1 MYLRYRQ
8 KLIIGVTLIVV
19 ACLILSSIFVYYAY
33 FKEEEETI
41 KEEPEDASE
50 YDLDAISPLENQ
62 GLNFEVLRI
71 RHRGLLDE
79 IMQRGTSWKKKPQ
92 FYFIT
97 NIDGVEFISK
107 NVHAPGGESEEL
119 FTTWDTIFQE
129 RKVKHDAE
137 EEQEKSE
144 ITLKIIEREKIGILG
159 LRSQDNEID
168 KIDLTFDYK
177 TGRWEGDDS
186 FNDSDG
192 YGHYLGDMYEIWFNI
207 VPNDDDRDGIP
218 YWTEV
223 NILNTNPEID
233 DSKLDPDEDGIPT
246 AWEWKWGYD
255 AENDVMIYDPH
266 VYDNH
271 STLDPDNDGL
281 ENVEEYQ
288 MAKWFANPFSQD
300 IYIEVDGM
308 EKGGLFD
315 KTHVFWTESQQ
326 IMIERFASHGIN
338 LYIDDGWPGGPINGG
353 GEILPYIETISQ
365 DSGATSPF
373 YRNHF
378 AEERRGI
385 FRYLI
390 VGNAAGFCHPS
401 EFNRYDT
408 MAVGTNLQIFLKR
421 GGFTPRAFRVMLAAM
436 VMHETGHSLGIG
448 PWNVGGNDNAS
459 FVESKEAEREYVEKW
474 GNYRSVMNYYH
485 MYDKK
490 MVDYSDGSNGL
501 GDVNDWE
508 MFDLTYFQQE
518 AKVVEG
524 PDFELPG
531 VEEIGLIKYMIMQ
544 SKLRRYG
551 IV

>member
-1 MYLRYRQ
+1 MYLRYKH
-8 KLIIGVTLIVV
+8 KLIIGITLIVV
-19 ACLILSSIFVYYAY
+19 ACIILSGIFIY
-33 FKEEEETI
+33 FEFFDKEDEE
-41 KEEPEDASE
+41 KEIDDVDEIE
-50 YDLDAISPLENQ
+50 YDLNAITPLENQ

-79 IMQRGTSWKKKPQ
+79 IMQIGNSWKNKPQ

-107 NVHAPGGESEEL
+107 DVHAPGGESEEL
-119 FTTWDTIFQE
+119 FITWDTIFQE

-137 EEQEKSE
+137 EEQEKSDL
-144 ITLKIIEREKIGILG
+144 TLKIMERTSIGILG

-168 KIDLTFDYK
+168 QIDLTFDYK

-192 YGHYLGDMYEIWFNI
+192 YGHYLGDMYEVWFNI
-207 VPNDDDRDGIP
+207 VPNDYDRDGIP

-223 NILNTNPEID
+223 NILHTNPEID
-233 DSKLDPDEDGIPT
+233 DSNLDPDEDGIPT
-246 AWEWKWGYD
+246 SWEWKWGYD
-255 AENDVMIYDPH
+255 PH
-266 VYDNH
+266 KYDNH
-271 STLDPDNDGL
+271 SILDPDHDGL
-281 ENVEEYQ
+281 ENIEEYI
-288 MAKWFANPFSQD
+288 MEKWFANPFSQD
-300 IYIEVDGM
+300 IYIEADGM

-315 KTHVFWTESQQ
+315 KTHYFWEESQQ
-326 IMIERFASHGIN
+326 IMIERFASHGFN

-378 AEERRGI
+378 SEERQGI

-390 VGNAAGFCHPS
+390 VGNSAGFCHPS

-408 MAVGTNLQIFLKR
+408 MAVGTFKKIFTKR
-421 GGFTPRAFRVMLAAM
+421 GGFTQRHFRVMLAAM

-448 PWNVGGNDNAS
+448 PWNVGGNDNIS
-459 FVESKEAEREYVEKW
+459 FVESREAEQEYVEKW

-485 MYDKK
+485 IYDKSL
-490 MVDYSDGSNGL
+490 VDYSDGSHGE

-508 MFDLTYFQQE
+508 MFDLTFFQQE
-518 AKVVEG
+518 ATVVEG

-531 VEEIGLIKYMIMQ
+531 VEEIGLIKYMVMQ

-551 IV
+551 II

>member
-1 MYLRYRQ
+1 MYLRYKQ
-8 KLIIGVTLIVV
+8 KLILGVTLLVV
-19 ACLILSSIFVYYAY
+19 ACLIVSGIYVYYEY
-33 FKEEEETI
+33 FSEEKEEVEP
-41 KEEPEDASE
+41 EPEDVIQ

-71 RHRGLLDE
+71 RHRGLLDT
-79 IMQRGTSWKKKPQ
+79 ILKFGTSWRNKPQ
-92 FYFIT
+92 FYFVT

-107 NVHAPGGESEEL
+107 DVHAPGGESEEL
-119 FTTWDTIFQE
+119 FNTWDTICQE
-129 RKVKHDAE
+129 RKIKHDAE
-137 EEQEKSE
+137 EEQETSE
-144 ITLKIIEREKIGILG
+144 ITLKIMERKKIGLLG

-168 KIDLTFDYK
+168 MIDLTFDYK
-177 TGRWEGDDS
+177 TGRWDGDDL

-192 YGHYLGDMYEIWFNI
+192 YGHYLGDTFEIWFNI
-207 VPNDDDRDGIP
+207 VPNDVDRDGIP
-218 YWTEV
+218 YWAEV
-223 NILNTNPEID
+223 NSIHTNPEID
-233 DSKLDPDEDGIPT
+233 DSRLDPDMDGIPT
-246 AWEWKWGYD
+246 AWEWRWGYD
-255 AENDVMIYDPH
+255 PL

-271 STLDPDNDGL
+271 SILDPDNDGL
-281 ENVEEYQ
+281 ENVEEY
-288 MAKWFANPFSQD
+288 MMETWFANPFSQD

-315 KTHVFWTESQQ
+315 KTHVFWKESQQ

-338 LYIDDGWPGGPINGG
+338 LYIDDGWPSGPVNGG
-353 GEILPYIETISQ
+353 GEILPYIEAISQ

-378 AEERRGI
+378 AEERQGI

-408 MAVGTNLQIFLKR
+408 MAVGTNAQIFLKR

-448 PWNVGGNDNAS
+448 PWNVGGNDNVS
-459 FVESKEAEREYVEKW
+459 FVESKEAERVYVEKW

-485 MYDKK
+485 IYDKK
-490 MVDYSDGSNGL
+490 LVDYSDGSNGP
-501 GDVNDWE
+501 GDVNDWAL
-508 MFDLTYFQQE
+508 FDLTFFQQE
-518 AKVVEG
+518 ATVVEG

-544 SKLRRYG
+544 AKLRRYD